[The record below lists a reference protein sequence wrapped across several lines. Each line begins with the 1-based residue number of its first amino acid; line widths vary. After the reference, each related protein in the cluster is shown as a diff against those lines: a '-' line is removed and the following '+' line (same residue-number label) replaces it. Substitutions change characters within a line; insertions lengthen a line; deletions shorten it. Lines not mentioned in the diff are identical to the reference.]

1 MSQKCQVK
9 QLLHFRAVKKW
20 WVGSSQTRSRM
31 DWALQY
37 TLEHLWA
44 PAHPET
50 SLDTPKTTPDAP
62 LHSQRWIRHLRTP
75 TDTNRHSQTLLRNV
89 WGLSWSVWRC
99 LAVSVDACMFLVLAL
114 GVQRVSRGVYWII
127 WVIFRDVSLVWR
139 CSRVYRSTQS
149 MQNPVWLE
157 PTHHFGTT
165 LKCEIFSPDAFETA
179 KYQNLPMCP
188 NQKWF
193 SYATFCNF
201 WTCHKEITIDGFFWS
216 PCSNCA
222 TWELIKLSG
231 CTT

>member
-44 PAHPET
+44 PEHPET

-157 PTHHFGTT
+157 PTHHFDTT
-165 LKCEIFSPDAFETA
+165 LKC
-179 KYQNLPMCP
+179 K
-188 NQKWF
+188 
-193 SYATFCNF
+193 NF
-201 WTCHKEITIDGFFWS
+201 ITWRLWDSKISKPPYVPQPKMVQLCHF
-216 PCSNCA
+216 
-222 TWELIKLSG
+222 L
-231 CTT
+231 

>member
-44 PAHPET
+44 PEHPET

-165 LKCEIFSPDAFETA
+165 LKCEIFSPDAFKTA

-201 WTCHKEITIDGFFWS
+201 WTCHKEITIDSFFWS
-216 PCSNCA
+216 PCMNLVHLVRR
-222 TWELIKLSG
+222 W
-231 CTT
+231 